1 MMLSGSLSS
10 ISKRLRNFII
20 RFTILLYY
28 GELFDIP
35 ATKFFCYKIFLI
47 LLSLVVFNIFHGTYV
62 VFYYIYRIKR
72 RAQSRF
78 FNIFQKYN
86 IMKIVVNDRKATD
99 ESLKIKTKPWEGSG
113 RKNTNNGH
121 HNLIRPKQE

>member
-35 ATKFFCYKIFLI
+35 ATKFFATRFFDTRFLI

-86 IMKIVVNDRKATD
+86 IMKI
-99 ESLKIKTKPWEGSG
+99 E
-113 RKNTNNGH
+113 
-121 HNLIRPKQE
+121 

>member
-35 ATKFFCYKIFLI
+35 ATKFLLQDFFDTFCLWWFLI
-47 LLSLVVFNIFHGTYV
+47 FFMGRMLCFTIYTELKGEPNLDFLIYFKNI
-62 VFYYIYRIKR
+62 I
-72 RAQSRF
+72 S
-78 FNIFQKYN
+78 
-86 IMKIVVNDRKATD
+86 
-99 ESLKIKTKPWEGSG
+99 
-113 RKNTNNGH
+113 
-121 HNLIRPKQE
+121 

>member
-35 ATKFFCYKIFLI
+35 ATKFFA
-47 LLSLVVFNIFHGTYV
+47 T
-62 VFYYIYRIKR
+62 
-72 RAQSRF
+72 RF
-78 FNIFQKYN
+78 FDTF
-86 IMKIVVNDRKATD
+86 VFD
-99 ESLKIKTKPWEGSG
+99 GF
-113 RKNTNNGH
+113 
-121 HNLIRPKQE
+121 

>member
-35 ATKFFCYKIFLI
+35 ATNFFATRFLI

-86 IMKIVVNDRKATD
+86 IMKI
-99 ESLKIKTKPWEGSG
+99 
-113 RKNTNNGH
+113 
-121 HNLIRPKQE
+121 Q

>member
-35 ATKFFCYKIFLI
+35 ATKFFLLQDFLI

-78 FNIFQKYN
+78 FNIFQKYS
-86 IMKIVVNDRKATD
+86 IMKI
-99 ESLKIKTKPWEGSG
+99 E
-113 RKNTNNGH
+113 
-121 HNLIRPKQE
+121 

>member
-35 ATKFFCYKIFLI
+35 ATKFFATKFFDTFVF
-47 LLSLVVFNIFHGTYV
+47 VVFNIFHGTYV

-86 IMKIVVNDRKATD
+86 IMKI
-99 ESLKIKTKPWEGSG
+99 E
-113 RKNTNNGH
+113 
-121 HNLIRPKQE
+121 

>member
-35 ATKFFCYKIFLI
+35 ATNFFFA
-47 LLSLVVFNIFHGTYV
+47 T
-62 VFYYIYRIKR
+62 
-72 RAQSRF
+72 RF
-78 FNIFQKYN
+78 FDTF
-86 IMKIVVNDRKATD
+86 VFD
-99 ESLKIKTKPWEGSG
+99 GF
-113 RKNTNNGH
+113 
-121 HNLIRPKQE
+121 

>member
-35 ATKFFCYKIFLI
+35 ATKFFATRFFATRFFDTF
-47 LLSLVVFNIFHGTYV
+47 VFGGFNIFHGTYV

-86 IMKIVVNDRKATD
+86 IMKI
-99 ESLKIKTKPWEGSG
+99 E
-113 RKNTNNGH
+113 
-121 HNLIRPKQE
+121 

>member
-47 LLSLVVFNIFHGTYV
+47 LFCLWWFLIFFMGRMLCFT
-62 VFYYIYRIKR
+62 IY
-72 RAQSRF
+72 
-78 FNIFQKYN
+78 
-86 IMKIVVNDRKATD
+86 T
-99 ESLKIKTKPWEGSG
+99 ELKGEP
-113 RKNTNNGH
+113 
-121 HNLIRPKQE
+121 NLDF

>member
-47 LLSLVVFNIFHGTYV
+47 QDFFDTFVFGGF
-62 VFYYIYRIKR
+62 
-72 RAQSRF
+72 
-78 FNIFQKYN
+78 
-86 IMKIVVNDRKATD
+86 
-99 ESLKIKTKPWEGSG
+99 
-113 RKNTNNGH
+113 
-121 HNLIRPKQE
+121 

>member
-35 ATKFFCYKIFLI
+35 ATKFLLQDFLI
-47 LLSLVVFNIFHGTYV
+47 LLSLWFLIFFMGRMLCFTIYTELKGEPNLDFLIYFKNI
-62 VFYYIYRIKR
+62 I
-72 RAQSRF
+72 S
-78 FNIFQKYN
+78 
-86 IMKIVVNDRKATD
+86 
-99 ESLKIKTKPWEGSG
+99 
-113 RKNTNNGH
+113 
-121 HNLIRPKQE
+121 

>member
-35 ATKFFCYKIFLI
+35 ATKFFFA
-47 LLSLVVFNIFHGTYV
+47 T
-62 VFYYIYRIKR
+62 
-72 RAQSRF
+72 RF
-78 FNIFQKYN
+78 FDTF
-86 IMKIVVNDRKATD
+86 VFD
-99 ESLKIKTKPWEGSG
+99 GF
-113 RKNTNNGH
+113 
-121 HNLIRPKQE
+121 

>member
-1 MMLSGSLSS
+1 MTSSGSLSS

-35 ATKFFCYKIFLI
+35 ATNFLLQDFLI
-47 LLSLVVFNIFHGTYV
+47 LLSLAVFNIFHGTYV

-86 IMKIVVNDRKATD
+86 IMKI
-99 ESLKIKTKPWEGSG
+99 E
-113 RKNTNNGH
+113 
-121 HNLIRPKQE
+121 

>member
-35 ATKFFCYKIFLI
+35 ATKFFLLQDFLI
-47 LLSLVVFNIFHGTYV
+47 LLSLVVLIFFMGRMLCFTIYTELKGEPNLDFLIYFKNI
-62 VFYYIYRIKR
+62 I
-72 RAQSRF
+72 S
-78 FNIFQKYN
+78 
-86 IMKIVVNDRKATD
+86 
-99 ESLKIKTKPWEGSG
+99 
-113 RKNTNNGH
+113 
-121 HNLIRPKQE
+121 

>member
-35 ATKFFCYKIFLI
+35 ATKFFATRFFFLI

-86 IMKIVVNDRKATD
+86 IMKI
-99 ESLKIKTKPWEGSG
+99 E
-113 RKNTNNGH
+113 
-121 HNLIRPKQE
+121 

>member
-35 ATKFFCYKIFLI
+35 ATKFFA
-47 LLSLVVFNIFHGTYV
+47 T
-62 VFYYIYRIKR
+62 
-72 RAQSRF
+72 RF
-78 FNIFQKYN
+78 FFDTF
-86 IMKIVVNDRKATD
+86 VFD
-99 ESLKIKTKPWEGSG
+99 GF
-113 RKNTNNGH
+113 
-121 HNLIRPKQE
+121 